1 MLWESMLGLDFVFL
15 FSFLTLVKWRKIQS
29 RTVLKD
35 NHSFNKCLFKLYLLI
50 LLHAVANPPPS
61 YFSCRQDIYCIWKPI
76 PSNCPHFH
84 HPSVVSEK
92 VKSPQS
98 FWQAQTRGHEAA
110 ARASWAQDV
119 CNPYRVRG
127 HLLAW
132 LHLLAATTPHCG
144 CLAMQALQKHWV
156 VFDIQTL
163 NHRKRLIKE
172 LPGSL
177 LSTSEWPQR
186 RC

>member
-1 MLWESMLGLDFVFL
+1 MLWESMLGLDFVFV
-15 FSFLTLVKWRKIQS
+15 FSLLTLVKWRKIQS

-35 NHSFNKCLFKLYLLI
+35 NHSFNKYLFKLYLLI
-50 LLHAVANPPPS
+50 LLHPAFNPPPS
-61 YFSCRQDIYCIWKPI
+61 YFFCLQDIHWIWKPI

-84 HPSVVSEK
+84 HPSVVPDK
-92 VKSPQS
+92 VRSPQS
-98 FWQAQTRGHEAA
+98 FWQAQTCGHEPAV
-110 ARASWAQDV
+110 RASWAQEV
-119 CNPYRVRG
+119 CSPYRVRG

-132 LHLLAATTPHCG
+132 PHLLAATTPHWG
-144 CLAMQALQKHWV
+144 SLAMQALQKHWA
-156 VFDIQTL
+156 VFDIHKL

-177 LSTSEWPQR
+177 RSTSEWPQR